1 MDLRGIT
8 EVNLSG
14 LLLYYIE
21 RLLGI
26 KMRERWDSDNP

>member
-1 MDLRGIT
+1 MDEPVSTGEPKI
-8 EVNLSG
+8 NG

-26 KMRERWDSDNP
+26 KMKTKLNG